1 MPRRSNIGNEAQVR
15 RAERNSVVRNNPRL
29 YQAILNTKRL
39 LARNNVSYLA
49 RLYSRHKLINKAIL
63 VFERVGKL
71 HALPQGN
78 PKMIEKLFESQ
89 EAVNRERHAQRNRS
103 INRINVPS
111 FRNASVT
118 KNKNGNPMVVYFP
131 NSTNN

>member
-15 RAERNSVVRNNPRL
+15 RAERNSVVRNNPNL

-49 RLYSRHKLINKAIL
+49 RLSGHHKLINKAIA
-63 VFERVGKL
+63 VFHRAGKMN
-71 HALPQGN
+71 ALPGSGS
-78 PKMIEKLFESQ
+78 KLIKKLIESQ
-89 EAVNRERHAQRNRS
+89 EAVNRERQAQSNRS
-103 INRINVPS
+103 INRISVPS
-111 FRNASVT
+111 FRNASFT

-131 NSTNN
+131 N